1 MQSYFGAMSLLN
13 VSGISK
19 KQGEEY
25 VVKNVNFVQ
34 EASQKIAIAGATGS
48 GKSTL
53 LKIIAGLIQ
62 PDSGEVLFEGKR
74 VRGPLEK
81 LLPGHPQIAYLSQHF
96 ELRNNYRVE
105 EILQMASK
113 VSDTDA
119 KLIYEVCRI
128 APLLKR
134 RTNELSGGERQRIS
148 FSKALITSPKLL
160 LLDEPFS
167 NLDAIHRG
175 ILKTIIND
183 IEQRLNVSCLLVS
196 HDPVDLLSWADE
208 IIILNEGKII
218 QRGPAEEV
226 YRRPVNEYAAA
237 LFGKYNL
244 ITTELLQLFPSLA
257 NSDRR
262 FIRPADFRIIV
273 DEANGVKAEIISINF
288 MGGFYEIELNA
299 FGQML
304 TATTNYNFEKG
315 EIVTVHLNS

>member
-1 MQSYFGAMSLLN
+1 MSLLN

-62 PDSGEVLFEGKR
+62 PGSGEVLFEGKR